1 MPKVVGIRERRHQ
14 PYYDTLIRVESNT
27 NPSPTVQTST
37 QLFNGTNL
45 GLTQWTNMSIAGAFA
60 SDNSYIA
67 LALRCYVQY
76 IGNAAPLMYALTM
89 QQLFLNF
96 TVADKPQFSGP
107 AWFFPQGGGVWGS
120 DATTP
125 IMSNGTPQTDAILKF
140 AKPIPIP
147 ARQHLKVVVDLY
159 DTGSV
164 SLRTGYLNVN
174 KVDTGTLVDAPFREI
189 KVMIDGLHTR
199 DVL

>member
-14 PYYDTLIRVESNT
+14 PYYDTLIRANADEA
-27 NPSPTVQTST
+27 PSVTVQQST

-45 GLTQWTNMSIAGAFA
+45 GLEYWTNMSIAGSFA

-67 LALRCYVQY
+67 LCMRCFVWYV
-76 IGNAAPLMYALTM
+76 GTDAPRMYTLTAT
-89 QQLFLNF
+89 QLYLNF

-107 AWFFPQGGGVWGS
+107 AWFFPQGGGIWGFDS
-120 DATTP
+120 TTP
-125 IMSNGTPQTDAILKF
+125 IMSNGVPQTDAILKF

-147 ARQHLKVVVDLY
+147 ARQHLKVVANLY
-159 DTGSV
+159 DTGTTNPM
-164 SLRTGYLNVN
+164 SLRFYLNKSQTV
-174 KVDTGTLVDAPFREI
+174 GMREI

>member
-14 PYYDTLIRVESNT
+14 PYYDTLIRADANQA
-27 NPSPTVQTST
+27 PAPTVQQST

-45 GLTQWTNMSIAGAFA
+45 GLEYWTNMSIAGSFA

-67 LALRCYVQY
+67 LCMRCFVWYQ
-76 IGNAAPLMYALTM
+76 GAQAALMYTLTTT
-89 QQLFLNF
+89 QLYLSF

-107 AWFFPQGGGVWGS
+107 AWFFPQGGGIWGFDS
-120 DATTP
+120 TTP
-125 IMSNGTPQTDAILKF
+125 IMSNGVPQTDAILKF

-147 ARQHLKVVVDLY
+147 ARQHLKVVANLY
-159 DTGSV
+159 DGLGTPAT
-164 SLRTGYLNVN
+164 SLRSTYLNVA
-174 KVDTGTLVDAPFREI
+174 GTQQSPIGMREI
-189 KVMIDGLHTR
+189 KIMIDGLHTR

>member
-14 PYYDTLIRVESNT
+14 PYYDSLIRQEEGASA
-27 NPSPTVQTST
+27 SPTVQTST

-45 GLTQWTNMSIAGAFA
+45 GLEQWTNMSVPGMFA

-76 IGNAAPLMYALTM
+76 IGNFAATMYALTM
-89 QQLFLNF
+89 QQLYLQF

-107 AWFFPQGGGVWGS
+107 AWYFPQGGGVWGM
-120 DATTP
+120 DTLGQA
-125 IMSNGTPQTDAILKF
+125 MSNGTPQTDAILKF

-147 ARQHLKVVVDLY
+147 ARQHLKVVANLY
-159 DTGSV
+159 DTGGV
-164 SLRTGYLNVN
+164 SLRADYLNQMTKN
-174 KVDTGTLVDAPFREI
+174 SLPMCSREI

>member
-14 PYYDTLIRVESNT
+14 PYYDTLLRADTNT
-27 NPSPTVQTST
+27 APSPTVQQST

-45 GLTQWTNMSIAGAFA
+45 GLEYWTNMSIAGAFA

-67 LALRCYVQY
+67 LCMRCFIWFTGTSALLEYQ
-76 IGNAAPLMYALTM
+76 LTAT
-89 QQLFLNF
+89 QLYLTF
-96 TVADKPQFSGP
+96 TVADKPQFAGP
-107 AWFFPQGGGVWGS
+107 AWFFPQGGGIWGYDS
-120 DATTP
+120 TTP
-125 IMSNGTPQTDAILKF
+125 AMCNGVPQTDAILKF

-147 ARQHLKVVVDLY
+147 ARQHLKVTANLHDY
-159 DTGSV
+159 STT
-164 SLRTGYLNVN
+164 SLRTTYLNASSSI
-174 KVDTGTLVDAPFREI
+174 GMREI

>member
-1 MPKVVGIRERRHQ
+1 M
-14 PYYDTLIRVESNT
+14 YYDTLIRADVNQT
-27 NPSPTVQTST
+27 PNPQVQAST

-45 GLTQWTNMSIAGAFA
+45 GLEYWTNMSIAGSFA

-67 LALRCYVQY
+67 LCMRCFVWYV
-76 IGNAAPLMYALTM
+76 GANAATMYTLTAT
-89 QQLFLNF
+89 QLYLNF

-107 AWFFPQGGGVWGS
+107 AWFFPQGGGIWGFDS
-120 DATTP
+120 TTP
-125 IMSNGTPQTDAILKF
+125 VMSNGVPQTDAILKF

-147 ARQHLKVVVDLY
+147 ARQHLKVVANLY
-159 DTGSV
+159 DGLAGT
-164 SLRTGYLNVN
+164 SLRQTYLNMV
-174 KVDTGTLVDAPFREI
+174 GQQAMGMREI